1 MTTGKKT
8 ASQAGKDLR
17 DPKTP
22 KKDRGPIASDLAQ
35 AARKPKSKKRKWAMT
50 TTGAISNANS
60 ARSATDTNQKLNYI
74 AQAISELARAVAVI
88 EQDVKHIKRQ
98 TSA

>member
-1 MTTGKKT
+1 
-8 ASQAGKDLR
+8 
-17 DPKTP
+17 
-22 KKDRGPIASDLAQ
+22 
-35 AARKPKSKKRKWAMT
+35 MT

-88 EQDVKHIKRQ
+88 KQDVKRIKGQ

>member
-1 MTTGKKT
+1 
-8 ASQAGKDLR
+8 
-17 DPKTP
+17 
-22 KKDRGPIASDLAQ
+22 
-35 AARKPKSKKRKWAMT
+35 MT

-60 ARSATDTNQKLNYI
+60 APSATDTNQKLNYI

-88 EQDVKHIKRQ
+88 EQDVKRIKGQ

>member
-35 AARKPKSKKRKWAMT
+35 AARKPPAKPVKRK
-50 TTGAISNANS
+50 
-60 ARSATDTNQKLNYI
+60 
-74 AQAISELARAVAVI
+74 
-88 EQDVKHIKRQ
+88 
-98 TSA
+98 